1 MSHKLSKACLSGTKS
16 QCVIKIIIIINVEP
30 FGNQSNC
37 GPPFHRSNYIFGPN
51 ARPQDCH
58 FLPSTSCASVRT
70 CLVCWCKRV
79 SHIFIGAL
87 ILFPQWLGF
96 ELFHFLK
103 IHRHPPRSKPSHA
116 SLAASGSNHNVL
128 ELISAVGDSG
138 TSRGIGMFP
147 FPPCRYQLQH
157 IVNRPSSSWYL
168 RTAGPAPPD
177 DVPCARFV
185 SSSGVA
191 HFNSATAWKGHV
203 HTRTVG
209 SVGVSEVLTSW
220 KQVDGSKCLT
230 QKLGQDL
237 TWWVFHLDP
246 SLTSIC
252 LVPLRPA
259 LGTLVNWVASRTTK
273 NHHVFKRFSTKQFH
287 WNLFQDL
294 FHPDA

>member
-1 MSHKLSKACLSGTKS
+1 MLESDEPQVVQGMSLWNQVPMCVLKNKNKRGTVWKPVKLQPAFPSIHLHFWTKCPASRLPLSTHNFMC
-16 QCVIKIIIIINVEP
+16 QCQDLSRLLMQE
-30 FGNQSNC
+30 GLTH
-37 GPPFHRSNYIFGPN
+37 FHWRLDTLS
-51 ARPQDCH
+51 AMTR
-58 FLPSTSCASVRT
+58 
-70 CLVCWCKRV
+70 
-79 SHIFIGAL
+79 
-87 ILFPQWLGF
+87 F

-191 HFNSATAWKGHV
+191 HFNSATA
-203 HTRTVG
+203 
-209 SVGVSEVLTSW
+209 
-220 KQVDGSKCLT
+220 
-230 QKLGQDL
+230 
-237 TWWVFHLDP
+237 
-246 SLTSIC
+246 
-252 LVPLRPA
+252 
-259 LGTLVNWVASRTTK
+259 
-273 NHHVFKRFSTKQFH
+273 
-287 WNLFQDL
+287 
-294 FHPDA
+294 